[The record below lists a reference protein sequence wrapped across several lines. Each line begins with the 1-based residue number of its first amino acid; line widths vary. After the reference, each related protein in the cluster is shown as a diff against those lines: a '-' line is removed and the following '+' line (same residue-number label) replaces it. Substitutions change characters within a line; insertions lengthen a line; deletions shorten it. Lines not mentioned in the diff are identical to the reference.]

1 VRPSRLC
8 MTALLLT
15 MAACSWSSERNL
27 LRGADREP
35 DWKKLPAERQGA
47 LLEAE
52 FGPAPQVLRD
62 GVGDRAHPGGLY
74 TFRVEA
80 LGRDGS
86 VTQEER
92 VTLLWPEVPVDA
104 PAGAGLSANARGPGW
119 QLLQSCGRLGLPH
132 VYLDSLRVGE
142 VRLFPRGGP
151 VRLQSMN
158 ETGSRDIRQLSR
170 HPVGGPV
177 VTENPGV
184 RVTLEAFCIPKAVRV
199 TKKGYAIPGGSYT
212 YEYTAI
218 KPCP

>member
-1 VRPSRLC
+1 MRPSRLC

-119 QLLQSCGRLGLPH
+119 QLLSSCGRLSLPQ
-132 VYLDSLRVGE
+132 VYLESMRVGE
-142 VRLFPRGGP
+142 IHLFPRGGP
-151 VRLQSMN
+151 IQLRSIN
-158 ETGSRDIRQLSR
+158 EMKDRDILQLTR
-170 HPVGGPV
+170 RPPGGPIL
-177 VTENPGV
+177 TENPDV
-184 RVTLEAFCIPKAVRV
+184 RVTLEAFCIPKVVRV
-199 TKKGYAIPGGSYT
+199 TTKVYNIPGGPHTS
-212 YEYTAI
+212 EYTAI
-218 KPCP
+218 KLCP